1 MIYQCPKGHQST
13 DSDYCSECG
22 ALIGQSKIS
31 KAEPVQAPAVDNPST
46 ASKEICPDCGT
57 PREGKG
63 RFCEVCRHD
72 FQENKT
78 GVAEAIVASQ
88 QASKPVE
95 NDINSRT
102 AEEHQNINT
111 SSDLNNAEA
120 AGLSGASKAAGLPG
134 IPSSAPDSQRAPE
147 AAGLTTSDIP
157 VISQKLN
164 IIISVDKDKA
174 SSWDGESPIKPD
186 TTDRVFP
193 LDLDENLVG
202 RRSQGKG
209 VYPEIEINDPGVSRR
224 HLKFIKQ
231 PDGSFGVLELGSANG
246 TEFNGVVLEPGV
258 SKTVKPGDE
267 LALGIWTRLKI
278 EAR

>member
-1 MIYQCPKGHQST
+1 MYQCPKGHQST

-22 ALIGQSKIS
+22 ALIGQSTIVKE
-31 KAEPVQAPAVDNPST
+31 EPIQAASANNPSNVT
-46 ASKEICPDCGT
+46 GEICPDCGT
-57 PREGKG
+57 PREGAA

-78 GVAEAIVASQ
+78 GVAEAIVASKQ
-88 QASKPVE
+88 DQKPALKD
-95 NDINSRT
+95 NNPG
-102 AEEHQNINT
+102 AAAGQQNINT
-111 SSDLNNAEA
+111 SMDIDKAEA
-120 AGLSGASKAAGLPG
+120 GDSNSAQSSKKMLEDELQAV
-134 IPSSAPDSQRAPE
+134 
-147 AAGLTTSDIP
+147 SDIP
-157 VISQKLN
+157 AITQKLN
-164 IIISVDKDKA
+164 VVISVDRDKL
-174 SSWDGESPIKPD
+174 SSWDGDSPIKPD

-231 PDGSFGVLELGSANG
+231 QDGSFGILELGSANG
-246 TEFNGVVLEPGV
+246 TELNGVVLEPGI

-267 LALGIWTRLKI
+267 LTLGIWTRLKI